1 MPSIVAALLP
11 NPLHPA
17 VVHFPV
23 VFAVLAPVAAIGAVV
38 AIRRGGRPLIAWG
51 LATSVM
57 LALVASSWLALASGQ
72 REEDRVERVV
82 AEAPLESHE
91 EAGERFLALSTV
103 LLGLA
108 AAGLLPRRAG
118 AAFRT
123 VATVGTFVILA
134 AGWQVGHSGG
144 ALVYEHGA
152 ATAYVGNPGDSRAL
166 RRAEGD
172 DGN

>member
-11 NPLHPA
+11 SPLHPA

-23 VFAVLAPVAAIGAVV
+23 VFAVLAPLVAVGAAV

-57 LALVASSWLALASGQ
+57 LALVASSWLALATGQ

-91 EAGERFLALSTV
+91 EAAERFLALSTV

-118 AAFRT
+118 AAFRAI
-123 VATVGTFVILA
+123 ATVGSFVVLG

-152 ATAYVGNPGDSRAL
+152 ATAYAGNPGGAPAL
-166 RRAEGD
+166 PRSGD
-172 DGN
+172 DAGN